1 MKKLNR
7 DFEHYIIHTLGAHL
21 SASVNGVYVDDDLEA
36 KHLLWQAAQADAQNK
51 EQTNEPRD

>member
-7 DFEHYIIHTLGAHL
+7 DFEHYIIHTLGGHL

-36 KHLLWQAAQADAQNK
+36 KHLLWQAAQAAAQNQ
-51 EQTNEPRD
+51 EQPHD